1 MPYSV
6 NPKVIIND
14 VEYNDLTLEGV
25 TLTNGREN
33 IDEQPRAGFATIN
46 LVTPDNSFPNI
57 EIDYKVVVK
66 VDDSSGNPVTLW
78 TGWVSDVEASL
89 GAFGATGRLNNQRI
103 TAIGSLSKLNRRL
116 VGFDGYPKQNDGDR
130 VYDIIYDGAGV
141 TWGTYSPPSDTWADV
156 NSLLQWQNVDL
167 LIGNIDRPGDFE
179 LVAYSGGETG
189 ALSLAQA
196 AAASGLGVLFECNE
210 GRICY
215 SDYSSRTDEV
225 ALNGFSPI
233 DTDSILASGLS
244 SISRLSD
251 LANEVEVVYKNGQT
265 ELDTDPT
272 SIALYG
278 RYAAKVDT
286 LLENDFDAVQRV
298 EYYLETRA
306 FPRRTLNQINLALHL
321 DQVSNTMRDSMLPMR
336 VSKPISIAG
345 LPTSI
350 YPDTFSGFVEGFTWT
365 INENELF
372 LTLNISEY
380 ALSQLQMNWSQ
391 VPPNLEWQDV
401 SATLEWQEARVVA

>member
-1 MPYSV
+1 MTYDI
-6 NPKVIIND
+6 NPQVLIND
-14 VEYNDLTLEGV
+14 VEYKGSSLSGV
-25 TLTNGREN
+25 TMTNGRTTV
-33 IDEQPRAGFATIN
+33 DEQPRAGFATIN
-46 LVTPDNSFPNI
+46 LVTADNSFPNI

-78 TGWVSDVEASL
+78 TGWVSDVESSL

-116 VGFDGYPKQNDGDR
+116 VGFDGYPKENDGDR
-130 VYDIIYDGAGV
+130 IFDIIKEGAGV
-141 TWGTYSPPSDTWADV
+141 TWAEYSPPSDTWADV
-156 NSLLQWQNVDL
+156 NALLQWQNVDIL
-167 LIGNIDRPGDFE
+167 VGNIDQPGDFE
-179 LVAYSGGETG
+179 LIAYSGGETG
-189 ALSLAQA
+189 ALALAQA
-196 AAASGLGVLFECNE
+196 AAASGLGVLYESND
-210 GRICY
+210 GKINY
-215 SDYSSRTDEV
+215 ADYSSRTDEV
-225 ALNGFSPI
+225 ALNGFSTI
-233 DTDSILASGLS
+233 DTDAILASGLS

-251 LANEVEVVYKNGQT
+251 LANQVEVVYKNNQT
-265 ELDTDPT
+265 EIDESPT

-278 RYAAKVDT
+278 RYAAKINT
-286 LLENDFDAVQRV
+286 LLELQNDAEQRV

-306 FPRRTLNQINLALHL
+306 FPRRRLSSINLALHL

-336 VSKPISIAG
+336 VSKPIRIAG

-350 YPDTFSGFVEGFTWT
+350 YPETFTGFVEGYTWT
-365 INENELF
+365 INRNELF

-391 VPPNLEWQDV
+391 VPPTLEWQDV